1 MTLYGAF
8 KISLLAQRRQI
19 FVAPLLF
26 SWILIIHHII
36 GEAVSPITMLLVG
49 CVITVYQ
56 QFSSHFEDVHDGFFD
71 HCRFNGMHLFSY
83 IWAKSLSV
91 LVATLLPMAATLLIF
106 GTGIIASFLLCF
118 QWIILSICIS
128 NMLVF
133 VSRSNSLNLLLAWL
147 PLLTAPIIFLVDFLN
162 TMQKN
167 SLLIF
172 IGCDIIL
179 LSTVFV
185 PFTFYKNSS
194 VKNVFFSP

>member
-49 CVITVYQ
+49 CVITVY
-56 QFSSHFEDVHDGFFD
+56 
-71 HCRFNGMHLFSY
+71 HLFSY

-133 VSRSNSLNLLLAWL
+133 VSRSTSLNLLLAWL